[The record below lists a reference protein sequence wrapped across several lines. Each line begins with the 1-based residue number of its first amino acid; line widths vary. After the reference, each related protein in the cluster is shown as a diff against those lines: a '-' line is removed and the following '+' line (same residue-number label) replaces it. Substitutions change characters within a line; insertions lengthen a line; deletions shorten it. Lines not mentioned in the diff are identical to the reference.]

1 MDARSTTPHGLTAVL
16 LVLRCQ
22 ASPSLVSHGGST
34 ASVECFR
41 VLAYVVRV
49 VTPAVLVADPMAIT
63 TAVLLAAAL
72 GLVRAL
78 VALSGATL
86 MYVCSSPA

>member
-1 MDARSTTPHGLTAVL
+1 
-16 LVLRCQ
+16 
-22 ASPSLVSHGGST
+22 
-34 ASVECFR
+34 
-41 VLAYVVRV
+41 
-49 VTPAVLVADPMAIT
+49 MAIT

-86 MYVCSSPA
+86 MYVCSLLA